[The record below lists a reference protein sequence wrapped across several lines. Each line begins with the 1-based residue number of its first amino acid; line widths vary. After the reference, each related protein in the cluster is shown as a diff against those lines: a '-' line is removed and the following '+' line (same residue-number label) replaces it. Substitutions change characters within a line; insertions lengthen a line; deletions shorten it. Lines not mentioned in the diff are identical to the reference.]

1 MTSRLRIA
9 IQKSGRLAE
18 RSRELLERAG
28 LELVAGRDE
37 LVARD
42 ENLPVDVLLVRDD
55 DIPGLVAE
63 GAAELGLCGRNVL
76 AERLAG
82 LEAGAP
88 APAVERLAL
97 HFGRCRLAIALP
109 RERAWNGPGSLAGL
123 RIATSYPRLLAAWL
137 ARHGVA
143 AESVAWSG
151 AVEIAPRLGRAEAIC
166 DLVATGETL
175 AANGLREVE
184 VVLESSAVLIA
195 PAAGAAGATAELA
208 RLLEERIAAVER
220 VRESRYVMLH
230 APREALAE
238 IARLLPGSESPT
250 VVPLLGF
257 SDRVAVHA
265 LCRETVF
272 WETLERLRA
281 AGATSV
287 LVLPVEKMLA

>member
-1 MTSRLRIA
+1 MSQRVRIA
-9 IQKSGRLAE
+9 VQKSGRLAE
-18 RSRELLERAG
+18 RSRELLARAG
-28 LELVAGRDE
+28 LELVGGRDE
-37 LVARD
+37 LVARA

-63 GAAELGLCGRNVL
+63 GAAELGICGRNVL
-76 AERLAG
+76 AERTAAFTP
-82 LEAGAP
+82 EAASGV
-88 APAVERLAL
+88 VERLAL
-97 HFGRCRLAIALP
+97 HYGRCRLAIALP
-109 RERAWNGPGSLAGL
+109 RDRPWCGPEALAGL
-123 RIATSYPRLLAAWL
+123 RVATSYPRLLAAYL

-175 AANGLREVE
+175 AANGLREVDL
-184 VVLESSAVLIA
+184 VLESTAVLVTA
-195 PAAGAAGATAELA
+195 SAGAPRETAELA
-208 RLLEERIAAVER
+208 RLLVERIAAVER

-230 APREALAE
+230 APRAALAE

-250 VVPLLGF
+250 VLPLLGF
-257 SDRVAVHA
+257 PDRVAVHA

-281 AGATSV
+281 AGASSV